1 MKRIKNF
8 LADESGAVTTD
19 WLVLTVG
26 VVTFGMLVVF
36 NVGSGV
42 STAANGISN
51 QLNEMHAGATN

>member
-26 VVTFGMLVVF
+26 VVTFGMMVLL
-36 NVGSGV
+36 NVGNGV

-51 QLNEMHAGATN
+51 QLNEMHAATN